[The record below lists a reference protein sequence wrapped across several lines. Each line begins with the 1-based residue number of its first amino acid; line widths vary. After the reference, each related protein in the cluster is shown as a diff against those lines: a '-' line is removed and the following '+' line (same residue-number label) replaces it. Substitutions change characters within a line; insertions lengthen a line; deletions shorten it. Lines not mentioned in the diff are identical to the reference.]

1 MEEERVYWTAW
12 VGWIDFLSISI
23 KRHWLVHLLKTS
35 EDLEYVN
42 IFRDPSFRDVSV
54 IVGII
59 YSSSAMGRLTLNMY
73 RATWAFFGP

>member
-12 VGWIDFLSISI
+12 VGWIEAYQLNGIGYFTCLN
-23 KRHWLVHLLKTS
+23 KS
-35 EDLEYVN
+35 EDLEYFN
-42 IFRDPSFRDVSV
+42 IFRDPSSRDVSM

-59 YSSSAMGRLTLNMY
+59 YSSSAVGRLTLKMY